1 MDPRCSRAWAEIDLN
16 ALHHNLA
23 LVRQRAPKA
32 DVLAVVKANAYGHGL
47 TKVCQSLASEVAY
60 FGVAAIS
67 EASIIRK
74 ALDGMPSPSIL
85 LMGVTLPEELPK
97 AVSRDWHVSVS
108 SLDECRGVVSIAQS
122 LERQAHVHLVT
133 DTGMGRIGALP
144 GDFMELCRY
153 ARDQPS
159 LAVQGLAT
167 HLSSADEDAPY
178 TEDQLREFDT
188 LVSDALALWPNDDKP
203 LVHVLNSAGICRYG
217 STNQRTLI
225 RPGLILYGCSPEAVY
240 QSGLKPVMAVKSR
253 VRLVREL
260 PAGHGISYGHSYITT
275 QPTMV
280 ATIGIGYGDG
290 FPRSVNGRAASV
302 LIRGQHC
309 PLLGRVT
316 MDQIMVDVTAL
327 AERAQ
332 IGNEVVIIGAQEGE
346 TIGLCEL
353 ASKAQTIPWEILTGF
368 TRRVC
373 RVHLD

>member
-1 MDPRCSRAWAEIDLN
+1 M
-16 ALHHNLA
+16 
-23 LVRQRAPKA
+23 
-32 DVLAVVKANAYGHGL
+32 
-47 TKVCQSLASEVAY
+47 
-60 FGVAAIS
+60 
-67 EASIIRK
+67 
-74 ALDGMPSPSIL
+74 
-85 LMGVTLPEELPK
+85 
-97 AVSRDWHVSVS
+97 
-108 SLDECRGVVSIAQS
+108 
-122 LERQAHVHLVT
+122 
-133 DTGMGRIGALP
+133 
-144 GDFMELCRY
+144 
-153 ARDQPS
+153 
-159 LAVQGLAT
+159 
-167 HLSSADEDAPY
+167 
-178 TEDQLREFDT
+178 
-188 LVSDALALWPNDDKP
+188 
-203 LVHVLNSAGICRYG
+203 
-217 STNQRTLI
+217 
-225 RPGLILYGCSPEAVY
+225 
-240 QSGLKPVMAVKSR
+240 
-253 VRLVREL
+253 REL